1 MWSENSALHIQYYC
15 IPSHEKTFGL
25 WDSIISMYLANL
37 SHQIIYLKFQQ
48 PFSFFFL
55 GKLKIH
61 GGKWWL
67 LYATWITI
75 YLISYPISYPII
87 CLCFFIFYFLFMNM
101 IRLCL
106 VVFIRS
112 YLISTYFYEKIGH
125 TLVSLFFYWIE
136 ISWKNTFFFG

>member
-25 WDSIISMYLANL
+25 WESIISMYLANL

-48 PFSFFFL
+48 PFSFFFF

-87 CLCFFIFYFLFMNM
+87 RPCFFILCFYFMNM

-112 YLISTYFYEKIGH
+112 YLISTYFYEKY
-125 TLVSLFFYWIE
+125 SRFFVFLLIRNILEKY
-136 ISWKNTFFFG
+136 FFFG